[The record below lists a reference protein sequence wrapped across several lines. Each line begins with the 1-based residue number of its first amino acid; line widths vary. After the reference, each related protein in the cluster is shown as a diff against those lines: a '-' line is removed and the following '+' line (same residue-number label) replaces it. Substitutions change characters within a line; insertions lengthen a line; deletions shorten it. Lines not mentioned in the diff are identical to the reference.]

1 MKIRKFL
8 IIALTALLLT
18 GCSSS
23 PTSKAKTY
31 MKENYPDLSV
41 TYLNTN
47 EENLKTVIS
56 ASAEDTNF
64 TIWVSGDEVTDN
76 FIFIKKMKEMSK
88 SISDRLSFDEDVKIT
103 AYSESSFQKTHGL
116 SGLTKN
122 TDIPLS
128 DYLKLIDGNTGDDK
142 LVVIIG
148 FKAFNEQSYEKE
160 KAEIE
165 DIMLKS
171 SFWKEYPDSKMAV
184 TVLVNSVLLCSVQ
197 VEHGEIVEGTLVNYL
212 ADKSDKDSSG
222 ADSSKTDGSSK
233 TDSSSQGG

>member
-1 MKIRKFL
+1 MKRFL
-8 IIALTALLLT
+8 PLILAVLLFT

-76 FIFIKKMKEMSK
+76 FIFTKKMKEMSK
-88 SISDRLSFDEDVKIT
+88 SISDRLSFDENVKIT

-128 DYLKLIDGNTGDDK
+128 DYLKLIDGNTDDDK

-160 KAEIE
+160 KTEIE

-222 ADSSKTDGSSK
+222 ADSSETDGSSK
-233 TDSSSQGG
+233 TDSSSQGE